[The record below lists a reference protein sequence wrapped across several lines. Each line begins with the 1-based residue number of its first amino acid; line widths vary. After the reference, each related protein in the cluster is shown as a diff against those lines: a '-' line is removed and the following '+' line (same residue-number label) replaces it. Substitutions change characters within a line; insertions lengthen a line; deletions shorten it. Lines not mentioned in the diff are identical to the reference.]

1 MFKSNKGKAH
11 LVQLKAFQDELKK
24 EMGKKENADLVIIDN
39 YQVRI
44 KKVKALL
51 KQRGEKNLSLS

>member
-11 LVQLKAFQDELKK
+11 LAQLKAFQDELKK